1 MAPASASY
9 AVLIYQWAVLL
20 LVCLPL
26 LISAVAVA
34 FPVTAFI
41 WVTGLVARGK
51 QKVAARDPVLK
62 KVLEIQR
69 VCKYPLLSLPISL
82 GRVYIGV
89 AFFLLHYIWELFLL
103 LARPK
108 VVFVVY
114 LPNYHL
120 LGQFFCVGAAEI
132 VHKIFSM

>member
-1 MAPASASY
+1 MVSA
-9 AVLIYQWAVLL
+9 AV
-20 LVCLPL
+20 
-26 LISAVAVA
+26 VA
-34 FPVTAFI
+34 FPFTAFI
-41 WVTGLVARGK
+41 CATGLVARGK
-51 QKVAARDPVLK
+51 QQVAARDPVLK

-69 VCKYPLLSLPISL
+69 VCKYPLLSIPISL
-82 GRVYIGV
+82 GRVYLGV
-89 AFFLLHYIWELFLL
+89 VFFFQHYLWKLFVL

-132 VHKIFSM
+132 VHKVFSM